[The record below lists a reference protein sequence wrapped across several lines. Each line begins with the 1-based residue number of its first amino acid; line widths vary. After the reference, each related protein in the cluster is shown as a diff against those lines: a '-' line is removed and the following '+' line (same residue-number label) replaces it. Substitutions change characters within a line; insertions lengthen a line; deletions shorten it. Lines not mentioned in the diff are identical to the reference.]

1 MGITGSATKE
11 DLSKIAALQGRFKF
25 ASRGD
30 GVTAPLMVAFK
41 DENEF
46 RSVYRVEPEKF
57 SQYFGAGVKFI
68 GVDFEITDEP
78 VTQGIVAK
86 RLPILLRHG
95 GNAPDSEV
103 KDSSGKRLAY
113 VDKPFKY
120 KIGTKTFFA
129 RGRR

>member
-1 MGITGSATKE
+1 MGITGSATKQVLPKV
-11 DLSKIAALQGRFKF
+11 DALQGRFKF
-25 ASRGD
+25 ANRGE

-57 SQYFGAGVKFI
+57 SQYFGAGVNFI

-78 VTQGIVAK
+78 VTQGMVVK

-95 GNAPDSEV
+95 GEAIESEV
-103 KDSSGKRLAY
+103 RDSSGNLLAY